1 MKRLIH
7 TLPNKQKVVFD
18 QGRFDNW
25 CVYLIDS
32 KGRKY
37 APTDTVYFTE
47 LAQIA
52 KQYPTQKMYSDF
64 VKIYQKTTE
73 EINKQVVELIQQIA
87 KTYREPHQ
95 QTIEKWFT
103 VLYAG
108 MIAEENKENAILKK
122 RIKRLGMHQLLLEHI
137 HAEKAAVF
145 SRGKTAKELDLLMK
159 AKGF

>member
-18 QGRFDNW
+18 QGRFDSW

-32 KGRKY
+32 RGRSF

-52 KQYPTQKMYSDF
+52 KQYPEQKLYSDF
-64 VKIYQKTTE
+64 VKIYDKTTK
-73 EINKQVVELIQQIA
+73 EINNQVIELIKQLA
-87 KTYREPHQ
+87 KTYRDSHQ

-122 RIKRLGMHQLLLEHI
+122 RIKRLGMHQLLMEHMD
-137 HAEKAAVF
+137 AKKAAVF
-145 SRGKTAKELDLLMK
+145 SRGKPAKKLNLLMK
-159 AKGF
+159 TKGF